1 MQYTDG
7 TMKFKIINNKSG
19 GHSRELFWH
28 FPVHLTLTDTR

>member
-19 GHSRELFWH
+19 GTPGSYFGIFRYI
-28 FPVHLTLTDTR
+28 